1 MHGCVGEEP
10 DSLDAE
16 VGEDLAAQ
24 TDGAENAATAS
35 LRSLAAAELLM
46 EEEAAGWC
54 DRNTIGECRSSGRK
68 RRGNGGGLIDV
79 EAARG
84 VVKVEDGAAA
94 LFGDHAHGVVEDFAA
109 VAVGGEDVAG
119 GAAGVDAHQ
128 NRVGAWRAG
137 GTGISRNV
145 GGAFVTGGATGTK
158 VATNQG
164 DMTFAAVDLAFV
176 GDHTEF
182 AIFSLNARFSGADD
196 VALVAQ
202 AVADE
207 LGDGEDA
214 ETVLGTERDEV
225 GDASHLTVVAHDFA
239 DDAGGL
245 KAGEAGEIDGGFR
258 LSCADQD
265 ASLSGA
271 QREDVAGTDEI
282 VGGGSRR
289 DGGAD
294 GVSSVGGG
302 DAGGDAFAGLY
313 GFGECSSEA
322 GGVLLG
328 HGEEAQVVGALLGKG
343 ETDESA
349 AVASHEIDGFGC
361 NVLGGQREVALVF
374 AVLIVDNDNHASG
387 ADFGDGAGNVSEWRL
402 EGARA
407 FRHGRQIHSR

>member
-1 MHGCVGEEP
+1 MHGGVGEEA

-16 VGEDLAAQ
+16 VGEDLTAE
-24 TDGAENAATAS
+24 TDGAENAAGTG
-35 LRSLAAAELLM
+35 LRTLAGTDLLM

-54 DRNTIGECRSSGRK
+54 DRNTIGECRSSGCK
-68 RRGNGGGLIDV
+68 RRGDGGGLIDV

-84 VVKVEDGAAA
+84 VVKVQDGATA

-109 VAVGGEDVAG
+109 VAVGGKDVASC
-119 GAAGVDAHQ
+119 AAGVDAHQ
-128 NRVGAWRAG
+128 NSVGAWRAG

-145 GGAFVTGGATGTK
+145 GGAFVAGGTTGTK

-182 AIFSLNARFSGADD
+182 AILSLNARFSSADD

-207 LGDGEDA
+207 LGDGEDT
-214 ETVLGTERDEV
+214 ETVLGAERNEV
-225 GDASHLTVVAHDFA
+225 GDAGHFPVVAHDFA

-245 KAGEAGEIDGGFR
+245 KSGEAGEIDGGFR

-271 QREDVAGTDEI
+271 QGKDVAGTDEI
-282 VGGGSRR
+282 VGGGCRR

-302 DAGGDAFAGLY
+302 DAGGDAFTGFDGLSK
-313 GFGECSSEA
+313 GGAEA
-322 GGVLLG
+322 RRVLLG
-328 HGEEAQVVGALLGKG
+328 HGEEAEMVGALLGKG

-349 AVASHEIDGFGC
+349 SVASHEIDGFGG
-361 NVLGGQREVALVF
+361 NVLRGQGEVAFVF
-374 AVLIVDNDNHASG
+374 AVFIVDDDHHASG